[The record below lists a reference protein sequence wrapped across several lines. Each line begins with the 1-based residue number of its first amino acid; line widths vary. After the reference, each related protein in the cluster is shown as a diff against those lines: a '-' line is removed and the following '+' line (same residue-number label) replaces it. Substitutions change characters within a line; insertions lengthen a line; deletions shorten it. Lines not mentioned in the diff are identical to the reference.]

1 MRLRWSE
8 TAGNQLQEIH
18 EYLAAAGSAR
28 PEQVIAGIFDAAEQ
42 LILHPR
48 LGHPGRREG
57 TRELTHRLYL
67 IVYEVVGEVVNIA
80 SVFLGSRHREA

>member
-8 TAGNQLQEIH
+8 TAGNQLEEIH
-18 EYLAAAGSAR
+18 EYLTAAGSAL
-28 PEQVIAGIFDAAEQ
+28 PEQVIAGIFEAAEQ

-57 TRELTHRLYL
+57 TRELTHRPYV
-67 IVYEVVGEVVNIA
+67 IVYEVVEEVVNIA
-80 SVFLGSRHREA
+80 SVFHGSRHRQG